1 MRKNKF
7 FIILFLL
14 CLGMNRYGSYFINTA
29 EAREP
34 VTKEV
39 ILDHA
44 DLTMTIPTNLDNQ
57 VILDF
62 PEIPAFVSIGS
73 DDFRVFTSKDTNIV
87 VLKPNKPTESNLF
100 VKLKDYN
107 IVVRLSVRDTVDE
120 FIDKYKFLYP
130 SQTLKAMVDK
140 EVNKKVEGY
149 EKDYTDK
156 LLKLNEIADV
166 KAQEIMTSDIL
177 RMSETRKLLI
187 SDRKGQVRLK
197 TETISKLGNRS
208 FLKFKLENMSK
219 RDYKI
224 YKIVL
229 ILEEREGVIF
239 KTITK
244 STEVKAVYT
253 FSSDELIVKKGRDF
267 FGVVSFNFTETFRDK
282 GERLTLYV
290 NEADGDRDLKISLLK
305 L

>member
-1 MRKNKF
+1 
-7 FIILFLL
+7 
-14 CLGMNRYGSYFINTA
+14 
-29 EAREP
+29 
-34 VTKEV
+34 
-39 ILDHA
+39 
-44 DLTMTIPTNLDNQ
+44 
-57 VILDF
+57 
-62 PEIPAFVSIGS
+62 VSIGS

-107 IVVRLSVRDTVDE
+107 IVVRLDVRDTVDD

-130 SQTLKAMVDK
+130 SQTLKAMVAS

-149 EKDYTDK
+149 EKDYSEK
-156 LLKLNEIADV
+156 MSKLNEIADV
-166 KAQEIMTSDIL
+166 KAQEVITSDIL

-208 FLKFKLENMSK
+208 FLKFKIENMSK

-224 YKIVL
+224 YKVVL
-229 ILEEREGVIF
+229 VLEEREGTIF

-244 STEVKAVYT
+244 STEVKAVYN
-253 FSSDELIVKKGRDF
+253 FSSDEMVIKKGKDF
-267 FGVVSFNFTETFRDK
+267 FGVVSFNFNEIFRDK

-290 NEADGDRDLKISLLK
+290 SEVDGDRDLRISLLK

>member
-1 MRKNKF
+1 MRNRGF
-7 FIILFLL
+7 MIIRLFMILFLL
-14 CLGMNRYGSYFINTA
+14 FLINTA
-29 EAREP
+29 EARQP
-34 VTKEV
+34 ITKEV

-62 PEIPAFVSIGS
+62 PEIPALVSIGS

-107 IVVRLSVRDTVDE
+107 IVVRLFVKDTTEE
-120 FIDKYKFLYP
+120 FVDKYKFLYP
-130 SQTLKAMVDK
+130 SQTLKAIVAN

-149 EKDYTDK
+149 EKDYSEK
-156 LLKLNEIADV
+156 LLKLNEIADA

-208 FLKFKLENMSK
+208 FLKFRIENMSK

-244 STEVKAVYT
+244 STEIKAVYT

-267 FGVVSFNFTETFRDK
+267 FGVVSFNFNEIFRDK

>member
-1 MRKNKF
+1 MRNRGFKLIRL

-14 CLGMNRYGSYFINTA
+14 CFININA
-29 EAREP
+29 VEAKEP
-34 VTKEV
+34 VKKEV

-44 DLTMTIPTNLDNQ
+44 DLTMTIYTNLDNQ

-87 VLKPNKPTESNLF
+87 VLKPNRATESNLF

-107 IVVRLSVRDTVDE
+107 IVVRLSVKDTVDD

-130 SQTLKAMVDK
+130 SQTLKAMVAN

-149 EKDYTDK
+149 EKDYSDK
-156 LLKLNEIADV
+156 LSKLNEIADV

-208 FLKFKLENMSK
+208 FLKFRLENMSK

-229 ILEEREGVIF
+229 VLEERQGIIF

-253 FSSDELIVKKGRDF
+253 FSSDELIVKKGGDF

>member
-1 MRKNKF
+1 MRNRGFKLIRL

-14 CLGMNRYGSYFINTA
+14 CFININA
-29 EAREP
+29 VEAKEP

-44 DLTMTIPTNLDNQ
+44 DLTMTIYTNLDNQ

-87 VLKPNKPTESNLF
+87 VLKPNRATESNLF

-107 IVVRLSVRDTVDE
+107 IVVRLSVKDTVDD

-130 SQTLKAMVDK
+130 SQTLKAMVAN

-149 EKDYTDK
+149 EKDYSDK
-156 LLKLNEIADV
+156 LSKLNEIADV

-208 FLKFKLENMSK
+208 FLKFRLENMSK

-229 ILEEREGVIF
+229 VLEERQGLIF

-244 STEVKAVYT
+244 STEVKAAYT
-253 FSSDELIVKKGRDF
+253 FSSDEMVVKKGRDF
-267 FGVVSFNFTETFRDK
+267 SGVVSFNFTETFRDK

-290 NEADGDRDLKISLLK
+290 NEADGGRDLKISLLK

>member
-1 MRKNKF
+1 MRNSYLFKLF
-7 FIILFLL
+7 TILFLL
-14 CLGMNRYGSYFINTA
+14 ILLNTA

-107 IVVRLSVRDTVDE
+107 IVVRLDVRDTVND
-120 FIDKYKFLYP
+120 FIDKYKFVYP
-130 SQTLKAMVDK
+130 SQTLKAMVAN
-140 EVNKKVEGY
+140 EVNKKVEGF

-166 KAQEIMTSDIL
+166 KAQEVITSDIL

-197 TETISKLGNRS
+197 TETISKLGSRS
-208 FLKFKLENMSK
+208 FLKFKIENMSK

-229 ILEEREGVIF
+229 VLEERQGIIF

-253 FSSDELIVKKGRDF
+253 FSNDELIIKKGRDF

>member
-1 MRKNKF
+1 MIKNRL
-7 FIILFLL
+7 FIVLIIML
-14 CLGMNRYGSYFINTA
+14 SYTLA
-29 EAREP
+29 YAREP

-107 IVVRLSVRDTVDE
+107 IVVRLDVRDTVND

-130 SQTLKAMVDK
+130 SQTLKAIVAS

-149 EKDYTDK
+149 EKDYSEK
-156 LLKLNEIADV
+156 MSKLNEIADV
-166 KAQEIMTSDIL
+166 KAQEVITSDIL

-208 FLKFKLENMSK
+208 FLKFKIENMSK

-224 YKIVL
+224 YKVILV
-229 ILEEREGVIF
+229 LEEREGIIF

-244 STEVKAVYT
+244 STEVRAVYN
-253 FSSDELIVKKGRDF
+253 FSSDEMVVKKGKDF

-290 NEADGDRDLKISLLK
+290 NEADGDRDLRISLLK

>member
-1 MRKNKF
+1 MIRNRLF
-7 FIILFLL
+7 VILFLL
-14 CLGMNRYGSYFINTA
+14 CLLNTA

-107 IVVRLSVRDTVDE
+107 IVVRLDVRDTVND
-120 FIDKYKFLYP
+120 FIDKYKFVYP
-130 SQTLKAMVDK
+130 SQTLKAIVAS
-140 EVNKKVEGY
+140 EVNKKVEGF

-166 KAQEIMTSDIL
+166 KAQEIITSDIL
-177 RMSETRKLLI
+177 RVSETRKLLI

-197 TETISKLGNRS
+197 TETISKLGSRS
-208 FLKFKLENMSK
+208 FLKFKIENMSK

-229 ILEEREGVIF
+229 VLEERQGIIF

-253 FSSDELIVKKGRDF
+253 FSNDELIIKKGRDF
-267 FGVVSFNFTETFRDK
+267 FGVVSFNFNEIFRDK